1 MNNEARLL
9 SKAIQDRNVS
19 YLLEK
24 GVSEAWFHD
33 VEDKRV
39 FKFLQKHYANYSE
52 TPSAEAINEI
62 IDKNFPNYKL
72 IPVDDSIDYLLDS
85 IVDERRKAI
94 VIHTLDS
101 AISAIE
107 KDKDHDKA
115 LNLLSS
121 AVLRVEE
128 EGLSNTNFIDISK
141 AASLAKQAYEY
152 RKANP
157 GMLGYSTGFPTM
169 DEATAGM
176 QPGQLIFV
184 VAPPKTGKSTLA
196 LQMAATAHLNNLK
209 PMFLSFEMT
218 NAEQELRYYA
228 IRARISHH
236 RLRTGSLTPDEEA
249 RFYLKLDSIQAQETT
264 VQLGDSGGGQTV
276 SAIGSQIQNYK
287 PDILFIDGV
296 YLLQDE
302 QGAEAYNQQ
311 MTNITRALKRL
322 AMKAKIPIVA
332 TTQVLNWKMRKGQ
345 VTADAIGYS
354 SSFHQDADVIFGLQ
368 REDETVDDTRTLKV
382 IANRNGGFHEVPLMW
397 DWDTGLFREIDESDL

>member
-24 GVSEAWFHD
+24 GVSESWFHD

-72 IPVDDSIDYLLDS
+72 ITVDDSIDYLLDS
-85 IVDERRKAI
+85 IIDERRKAI
-94 VIHTLDS
+94 VIQTLDA
-101 AISAIE
+101 AITAVD

-115 LNLLSS
+115 LNVLSS
-121 AVLRVEE
+121 AILRVEQ

-141 AASLAKQAYEY
+141 AAGLAKKAYEY

-184 VAPPKTGKSTLA
+184 VAPPKTGKSTIA
-196 LQMAATAHLNNLK
+196 LQMVATAHLNNLK

-236 RLRTGSLTPDEEA
+236 RLRTGSLIPDEEA
-249 RFYLKLDSIQAQETT
+249 RFYMKLDAIQAQETT
-264 VQLGDSGGGQTV
+264 VKFGDSSGGQTV
-276 SAIGSQIQNYK
+276 SAIGSQIQNYN

-322 AMKAKIPIVA
+322 AMKAKLPIVA

-397 DWDTGLFREIDESDL
+397 DWNTGVFREIDESDL